1 MTVVTRAPC
10 RAAAGAALALLLAAG
25 PAAATEVRV
34 MNSGGFSA
42 AYKTLAPGF
51 EKASGDTLETA
62 WGPSMGTTKDAIPVR
77 LARGEKADVL
87 IMVGAALDAMIADGR
102 AVAGSKVDLARSK
115 IGMVVRAGAPK
126 PDIHDVEAFKKALIA
141 AKSIAYSDSASGVY
155 VGNELYK
162 RLGIADEVAGKSR
175 MIPAEPVAQV
185 VARGEA
191 EIGFQQV
198 SELLPIP
205 GADFVGTIPEEVQKV
220 TLFSAGIAK
229 DAPHPDAGRA
239 LIRYL
244 AAPEACPA
252 AEKSGL
258 EPIACAK

>member
-1 MTVVTRAPC
+1 MTITRH
-10 RAAAGAALALLLAAG
+10 AAAGAVLAFAASLLPASAA
-25 PAAATEVRV
+25 EVRV
-34 MNSGGFSA
+34 MNSGGFA
-42 AYKTLAPGF
+42 TAYKALAPGF

-62 WGPSMGTTKDAIPVR
+62 WGPSMGTTRDAIPVR

-115 IGMVVRAGAPK
+115 IGMVVRAGAVK
-126 PDIHDVEAFKKALIA
+126 PDIHDVAAFKQALLA

-155 VGNELYK
+155 VGTELYQ
-162 RLGIADEVAGKSR
+162 RLGITEAVAGKSR
-175 MIPAEPVAQV
+175 MIPADPVAGV

-198 SELLPIP
+198 SELLPVP
-205 GADFVGTIPEEVQKV
+205 GVDFVGTIPEEVQKV
-220 TLFSAGIAK
+220 TLFSAGLAAG
-229 DAPHPDAGRA
+229 APNPDGGQA

-244 AAPEACPA
+244 AAPAACPA
-252 AEKSGL
+252 AQKSGL